1 LFLFFAIFAAKFI
14 LMKTVEQG
22 KLILFAA
29 PSGSGKTSIV
39 KFLLSQN
46 LPLRFSV
53 SATTRPKR
61 PNEKEGVDYFFLTKK
76 EFQEKIDAGTF
87 LEWEEVYAGTYYGTL
102 KPEVDKLLEK
112 GENVIFDVDVLGALN
127 IKKIYGNQAL
137 ALFVKAPSIEELVE
151 RLTQRG
157 TENEESLKRRIE
169 KANYELSFEKD
180 FDITIINIHLE
191 EAQNEARQIIMNFV
205 N

>member
-1 LFLFFAIFAAKFI
+1 
-14 LMKTVEQG
+14 MEQG

-39 KFLLSQN
+39 KYLLSQN

-76 EFQEKIDAGTF
+76 EFQKKIDAGAF
-87 LEWEEVYAGTYYGTL
+87 LEWEEVYSGTYYGTL
-102 KPEVDKLLEK
+102 KPDVDKLLEK

-137 ALFVKAPSIEELVE
+137 ALFVKAPSVEELVE
-151 RLTQRG
+151 RLKNRG

-169 KANYELSFEKD
+169 KANFELSFEKD

-191 EAQNEARQIIMNFV
+191 EAQNEAKQIIMNFI

>member
-1 LFLFFAIFAAKFI
+1 MNK
-14 LMKTVEQG
+14 G
-22 KLILFAA
+22 KLIIFAA

-39 KFLLSQN
+39 KYLLEQD

-53 SATTRPKR
+53 SATTRAKR
-61 PNEKEGVDYFFLTKK
+61 LNEKHGEDYFFFTKK
-76 EFQEKIDAGTF
+76 QFEDKMASGDF
-87 LEWEEVYAGTYYGTL
+87 LEWEEVYAETYYGTL
-102 KPEVDKLLEK
+102 KSEVDKLLDN

-127 IKKIYGNQAL
+127 IKKNYGIQAL
-137 ALFVKAPSIEELVE
+137 ALFVKVPSIEKLVE

-180 FDITIINIHLE
+180 FDATIINDDLLKAQS
-191 EAQNEARQIIMNFV
+191 EAQQIIMNFV

>member
-1 LFLFFAIFAAKFI
+1 MNK
-14 LMKTVEQG
+14 G
-22 KLILFAA
+22 KLIIFAA

-39 KFLLSQN
+39 KYLLAQN

-61 PNEKEGVDYFFLTKK
+61 PNEKHGEDYFFLTK
-76 EFQEKIDAGTF
+76 EQFEEKMASGDF

-102 KPEVDKLLEK
+102 KSEVDKLLEN
-112 GENVIFDVDVLGALN
+112 GENVLFDVDVLGALN
-127 IKKIYGNQAL
+127 IKKIYGIQAL

-180 FDITIINIHLE
+180 FDITIINNDLQ
-191 EAQNEARQIIMNFV
+191 EAQSEARQIIMNFV

>member
-1 LFLFFAIFAAKFI
+1 
-14 LMKTVEQG
+14 MNQG
-22 KLILFAA
+22 KLIIFAA

-39 KFLLSQN
+39 KYLLSQN
-46 LPLRFSV
+46 IPLKFSV

-61 PNEKEGVDYFFLTKK
+61 PNEMEGIDYFFLSKQ
-76 EFQEKIDAGTF
+76 EFRKKIDAGDF
-87 LEWEEVYAGTYYGTL
+87 LEWEEVYAGTYYGSL
-102 KPEVDKLLEK
+102 KPEVDKLLKK

-137 ALFVKAPSIEELVE
+137 ALFVKAPSVEELVA
-151 RLTQRG
+151 RLTHRG

-169 KANYELSFEKD
+169 KANFELSFEKE
-180 FDITIINIHLE
+180 FDITIINNHLN
-191 EAQNEARQIIMNFV
+191 EAQNEAKQIIMNFI

>member
-1 LFLFFAIFAAKFI
+1 
-14 LMKTVEQG
+14 MNQG
-22 KLILFAA
+22 KLIIFAA

-61 PNEKEGVDYFFLTKK
+61 PNEKDGVDYFFLSK
-76 EFQEKIDAGTF
+76 EQFQEKIDAGDF
-87 LEWEEVYAGTYYGTL
+87 LEWEEVYSGTYYGTL
-102 KPEVDKLLEK
+102 KPEVDKLLKK

-137 ALFVKAPSIEELVE
+137 AIFIKAPSVEDLVQ
-151 RLTQRG
+151 RLTSRG
-157 TENEESLKRRIE
+157 TENEASLKRRIE
-169 KANYELSFEKD
+169 KANFELSYEHH
-180 FDITIINIHLE
+180 FDITIINNHLE
-191 EAQNEARQIIMNFV
+191 EAQNEAKQIILNFV